1 MPTFVQSLLRLP
13 PRSKAIVAVSAV
25 AILAIAFLM
34 LQLASSP
41 SYATLAA
48 GLAPADTGKYTAALD
63 EAGISYELQSNG
75 TALAVEKA
83 QVAKARIALAGQGL
97 AANGGDGAQAGF
109 ELFDKQKLGASDFQN
124 KVTYQ
129 RALEGEIA
137 RTINGVQG
145 VSGAQ
150 VQLVLPEDDL
160 FADSSTPATA
170 AVMLSNPADAME
182 PGAVRGIAQLVAS
195 SVKGLK
201 TENVTITDS
210 TGSLLWPN
218 GDSAGAAPGASNK
231 QAAEARYA
239 RSLEASLTAMLARTL
254 GPGKAQVQV
263 NADLNVDKT
272 TKNELVYG
280 KKGVPLKTTEET
292 EKLRG
297 SGSTRG
303 GTAGTG
309 SNVPTYSAGSGGGSG
324 NNSYDR
330 KSGTTDWGVDKT
342 VSKTEVAPG
351 QVNKMQV
358 ALLVDKSV
366 PPAAFTGIQNAVKSA
381 AGVDTTRG
389 DVFQAVQVPFA
400 KAATPK
406 AGPVPTSMLGPL
418 KWVGLGLATLIF
430 MFFMARG
437 IRRRESEMLAEPA
450 WLREIEAPVRLAELE
465 AGAQTAMLPA
475 REPDVNMHR
484 LDQLIDREPERVAAQ
499 VRQWLSED

>member
-1 MPTFVQSLLRLP
+1 VPTFVQSLLRLP
-13 PRSKAIVAVSAV
+13 TRTKAIVAVSAV

-34 LQLASSP
+34 LQVASSP

-63 EAGISYELQSNG
+63 EAGITYELQSNG

-83 QVAKARIALAGQGL
+83 QVSKARIALAGQGL
-97 AANGGDGAQAGF
+97 AASGGTGSQEGF

-145 VSGAQ
+145 VSGAS

-210 TGSLLWPN
+210 SGSLLWPN

-280 KKGVPLKTTEET
+280 KKGTPLKTTEET

-297 SGSTRG
+297 KGATSG

-330 KSGTTDWGVDKT
+330 KSGTTDYGVDKT

-366 PPAAFTGIQNAVKSA
+366 PAAAFTGIQNAVKSA
-381 AGVDTTRG
+381 AGVDATRG

-400 KAATPK
+400 KAETPK
-406 AGPVPTSMLGPL
+406 AGPVPTSLLGPL
-418 KWVGLGLATLIF
+418 KWVGLGLAALLF
-430 MFFMARG
+430 CFFMARG
-437 IRRRESEMLAEPA
+437 IRRRESETLAEPA

-465 AGAQTAMLPA
+465 AGAPTALLPA
-475 REPDVNMHR
+475 RQPDASMHK
-484 LDQLIDREPERVAAQ
+484 LDQLMDREPERVAAQ

>member
-1 MPTFVQSLLRLP
+1 VPTFVQSLLRLP
-13 PRSKAIVAVSAV
+13 TRTKAIVAVSAV

-34 LQLASSP
+34 LQVASSP

-48 GLAPADTGKYTAALD
+48 GLAPADTGKYTSALD
-63 EAGISYELQSNG
+63 EAGITYELQSNG

-83 QVAKARIALAGQGL
+83 QVSKARIALAGQGL
-97 AANGGDGAQAGF
+97 AASGGTGSQEGF

-145 VSGAQ
+145 VSGAS

-210 TGSLLWPN
+210 SGSLLWPN

-280 KKGVPLKTTEET
+280 KKGTPLKTTEET

-297 SGSTRG
+297 KGATSG

-330 KSGTTDWGVDKT
+330 KSGTTDYGVDKT

-366 PPAAFTGIQNAVKSA
+366 PAAAFTGIQNAVKSA
-381 AGVDTTRG
+381 AGVDATRG

-400 KAATPK
+400 KAETPK
-406 AGPVPTSMLGPL
+406 AGPVPTSLLGPL
-418 KWVGLGLATLIF
+418 KWVGLGLAALLF
-430 MFFMARG
+430 CFFMARG
-437 IRRRESEMLAEPA
+437 IRRRESETLAEPA

-465 AGAQTAMLPA
+465 AGAPTALLPA
-475 REPDVNMHR
+475 RQPDASMHK
-484 LDQLIDREPERVAAQ
+484 LDQLMDREPERVAAQ

>member
-1 MPTFVQSLLRLP
+1 VPTFVQSLLRLP
-13 PRSKAIVAVSAV
+13 PRSKAIVAVTAV
-25 AILAIAFLM
+25 AILAIAFFM
-34 LQLASSP
+34 LKIASSP

-48 GLAPADTGKYTAALD
+48 GLAPAETGKYTSALD

-97 AANGGDGAQAGF
+97 AASGAGGSQEGF

-129 RALEGEIA
+129 RALEGEIS

-145 VSGAQ
+145 VTGAQ

-160 FADSSTPATA
+160 FADTATPATA
-170 AVMLSNPADAME
+170 AVMLSNPADALE

-210 TGSLLWPN
+210 SGSLLWPN
-218 GDSAGAAPGASNK
+218 GDSAGAAAGSSNK

-280 KKGVPLKTTEET
+280 KQGTPLKTTEET

-297 SGSTRG
+297 KGATSG

-330 KSGTTDWGVDKT
+330 KSGTTDYGVDKT

-351 QVNKMQV
+351 QVNKLQV
-358 ALLVDKSV
+358 ALMVDKTV
-366 PPAAFTGIQNAVKSA
+366 PAAAYTGIQNAVKSA

-400 KAATPK
+400 KAETPK
-406 AGPVPTSMLGPL
+406 AGPVPTTMLGPL
-418 KWVGLGLATLIF
+418 KWVGLGLATLLF
-430 MFFMARG
+430 CFFMARG
-437 IRRRESEMLAEPA
+437 IRRREGEALAEPS

-465 AGAQTAMLPA
+465 AGAPTAVLPA
-475 REPDVNMHR
+475 RRPDEGMHK
-484 LDQLIDREPERVAAQ
+484 LDQLMDREPERVAAQ

>member
-1 MPTFVQSLLRLP
+1 VPTFVQSLLRLP
-13 PRSKAIVAVSAV
+13 TRSKAIVAVSAV

-34 LQLASSP
+34 LQVASSP

-48 GLAPADTGKYTAALD
+48 GLAPADTGKYTSALD
-63 EAGISYELQSNG
+63 EAGITYELQSNG

-97 AANGGDGAQAGF
+97 AAGGEGAQAGF

-145 VSGAQ
+145 VSGAS
-150 VQLVLPEDDL
+150 VQLVLPEDEL
-160 FADSSTPATA
+160 FSDSSTPATA
-170 AVMLSNPADAME
+170 AVMLSNPADALE

-210 TGSLLWPN
+210 SGSLLWPN

-280 KKGVPLKTTEET
+280 KKGTPIKTTEET

-297 SGSTRG
+297 SGATSG

-309 SNVPTYSAGSGGGSG
+309 SNVPTYSAGSGGGNG

-330 KSGTTDWGVDKT
+330 KSGTTDYGVDKT

-358 ALLVDKSV
+358 ALLVDKTV
-366 PPAAFTGIQNAVKSA
+366 PAAAFTGIQNAVKSA
-381 AGVDTTRG
+381 AGVDSTRG

-400 KAATPK
+400 KAETPK

-418 KWVGLGLATLIF
+418 KWVGLGLAALLF
-430 MFFMARG
+430 CFFMARG
-437 IRRRESEMLAEPA
+437 IRRRESETLAEPA
-450 WLREIEAPVRLAELE
+450 WLREIEAPVRLVELE
-465 AGAQTAMLPA
+465 AGAPTAMLPA
-475 REPDVNMHR
+475 RQPDMSMHK
-484 LDQLIDREPERVAAQ
+484 LDQLMDREPERVAAQ
-499 VRQWLSED
+499 VRQWVSED

>member
-1 MPTFVQSLLRLP
+1 VPTFVQSLLRLP
-13 PRSKAIVAVSAV
+13 TRTKAIVAVSAV

-34 LQLASSP
+34 LQVASSP

-48 GLAPADTGKYTAALD
+48 GLAPADTGKYTSALD
-63 EAGISYELQSNG
+63 EAGITYELQSNG

-83 QVAKARIALAGQGL
+83 QVSKARIALAGQGL
-97 AANGGDGAQAGF
+97 AASGGPGSQEGF

-145 VSGAQ
+145 VSGAS

-210 TGSLLWPN
+210 SGSLLWPN

-280 KKGVPLKTTEET
+280 KKGTPLKTTEET

-297 SGSTRG
+297 KGATSG

-309 SNVPTYSAGSGGGSG
+309 SNVPTYSAGAGGGSG

-330 KSGTTDWGVDKT
+330 KSGTTDYGVDKT

-366 PPAAFTGIQNAVKSA
+366 PAAAFTGIQNAVKSA
-381 AGVDTTRG
+381 AGVDATRG

-400 KAATPK
+400 KAETPK
-406 AGPVPTSMLGPL
+406 AGPVPTSLLGPL
-418 KWVGLGLATLIF
+418 KWVGLGLAALLF
-430 MFFMARG
+430 CFFMARG
-437 IRRRESEMLAEPA
+437 IRRRESETLAEPA

-465 AGAQTAMLPA
+465 AGAPTALLPA
-475 REPDVNMHR
+475 RQPDASMHK
-484 LDQLIDREPERVAAQ
+484 LDQLMDREPERVAAQ

>member
-13 PRSKAIVAVSAV
+13 TRSKAILAV
-25 AILAIAFLM
+25 ATVAIIAIAFLM

-48 GLAPADTGKYTAALD
+48 GLAPAETGKYTAALD
-63 EAGISYELQSNG
+63 EAGITYELQSNG
-75 TALAVEKA
+75 TSLGVEKA

-97 AANGGDGAQAGF
+97 AASAGGSQEGF

-160 FADSSTPATA
+160 FADTATPATA
-170 AVMLSNPADAME
+170 AVMLSNPADALE
-182 PGAVRGIAQLVAS
+182 PGAVRGIAQLVSS

-201 TENVTITDS
+201 TDNVTITDNAG
-210 TGSLLWPN
+210 TLLWPN
-218 GDSAGAAPGASNK
+218 GDSAGGAPGASNK

-239 RSLEASLTAMLARTL
+239 RTLEASLTAMLARTL

-263 NADLNVDKT
+263 SADLNVDKT

-280 KKGVPLKTTEET
+280 KQGTPLKTTEET

-297 SGSTRG
+297 SGAARG

-309 SNVPTYSAGSGGGSG
+309 SNVPTYSAGSGGGG
-324 NNSYDR
+324 GKNSYDR
-330 KSGTTDWGVDKT
+330 KNGTTDYGVDKT

-366 PPAAFTGIQNAVKSA
+366 PAAAFTGIQNAVKSA
-381 AGVDTTRG
+381 AGVDSARG

-400 KAATPK
+400 KAQAPK
-406 AGPVPTSMLGPL
+406 AGPVPTTMLGPL
-418 KWVGLGLATLIF
+418 KWVGLGLATLLF
-430 MFFMARG
+430 CFFMARG
-437 IRRRESEMLAEPA
+437 IRRRESETLAEPS

-465 AGAQTAMLPA
+465 AGTPPAKLPA
-475 REPDVNMHR
+475 RQPDESMHK
-484 LDQLIDREPERVAAQ
+484 LDQLMEREPDRVAAQ

>member
-1 MPTFVQSLLRLP
+1 MRLP
-13 PRSKAIVAVSAV
+13 ARSKAIVAVSAV

-34 LQLASSP
+34 LKVASSP

-48 GLAPADTGKYTAALD
+48 GLAPADTGKYTSALD
-63 EAGISYELQSNG
+63 EAGITYELQSNG

-83 QVAKARIALAGQGL
+83 QVAKARVALAGQGL
-97 AANGGDGAQAGF
+97 AASSGSQAGF

-145 VSGAQ
+145 VSGAS

-160 FADSSTPATA
+160 FADTSSPATA

-210 TGSLLWPN
+210 SGSLLWPN
-218 GDSAGAAPGASNK
+218 GDSAAGAPGASNK

-239 RSLEASLTAMLARTL
+239 RTLEASLTAMLARTL

-280 KKGVPLKTTEET
+280 KKGTPIKTTEET

-297 SGSTRG
+297 KGSTSG
-303 GTAGTG
+303 GAAGTG
-309 SNVPTYSAGSGGGSG
+309 SNVPTYSAGSGGGGG

-330 KSGTTDWGVDKT
+330 KSGTTDFGVDKT

-351 QVNKMQV
+351 TVNKLQV
-358 ALLVDKSV
+358 ALLVDKTV
-366 PPAAFTGIQNAVKSA
+366 PAAAYTGIQNAVKSA

-389 DVFQAVQVPFA
+389 DTFQAVQVPFA
-400 KAATPK
+400 KAQTPK

-418 KWVGLGLATLIF
+418 KWVGLGLAALLF
-430 MFFMARG
+430 CFFMARG
-437 IRRRESEMLAEPA
+437 IRRRESETLAEPS

-465 AGAQTAMLPA
+465 AGAPTAMLPA
-475 REPDVNMHR
+475 RQPDASMHR
-484 LDQLIDREPERVAAQ
+484 LDQLMDREPERVAAQ
-499 VRQWLSED
+499 VRQWVSED

>member
-1 MPTFVQSLLRLP
+1 VPTFVQSLLRLP
-13 PRSKAIVAVSAV
+13 TRTKAIVAVSAV

-34 LQLASSP
+34 LQVASSP

-48 GLAPADTGKYTAALD
+48 GLAPADTGKYTSALD
-63 EAGISYELQSNG
+63 EAGITYELQSNG

-83 QVAKARIALAGQGL
+83 QVSKARIALAGQGL
-97 AANGGDGAQAGF
+97 AASGGTGSQEGF

-145 VSGAQ
+145 VSGAS

-210 TGSLLWPN
+210 SGSLLWPN

-280 KKGVPLKTTEET
+280 KKGTPLKTTEET

-297 SGSTRG
+297 KGATSG

-309 SNVPTYSAGSGGGSG
+309 SNVPTYSAGAGGGSG

-330 KSGTTDWGVDKT
+330 KSGTTDYGVDKT

-366 PPAAFTGIQNAVKSA
+366 PAAAFTGIQNAVKSA
-381 AGVDTTRG
+381 AGVDATRG

-400 KAATPK
+400 KAETPK
-406 AGPVPTSMLGPL
+406 AGPVPTSLLGPL
-418 KWVGLGLATLIF
+418 KWVGLGLAALLF
-430 MFFMARG
+430 CFFMARG
-437 IRRRESEMLAEPA
+437 IRRRESETLAEPA

-465 AGAQTAMLPA
+465 AGAPTALLPA
-475 REPDVNMHR
+475 RQPDASMHR
-484 LDQLIDREPERVAAQ
+484 LDQLMDREPERVAAQ